1 MLYTIASYKTKEEDK
16 MDNIK
21 VNFDNVDVTEKNIM
35 KYAEEVEKVHDE
47 LHKKANNPKE
57 FLGWME
63 LPTKYD
69 KKEFEKIKK
78 SAKKIQENS
87 EILVVIGI
95 GGSYLGARAVIEAL
109 THTFYAYLPK
119 EQRKT
124 PQILYVGNNLNPNY
138 INDIIDLIGNRDF
151 SINVISKSGTTTE
164 PAIAFRIFREILEN
178 KYGLKEAQKRIYV
191 TTDKKNG
198 ALKQLA
204 DSEKYTTFVIPDNI
218 GGRYSVLTDVCLL
231 PIAVAG
237 IDLEIK
243 SGEIFGLLGPN
254 GAGKTTT
261 VRILTLLSKKKSGSV
276 KICGYDIEKDS
287 ERIKELIGVV
297 PQHMSLDQDLTGR
310 ENLVLQARL
319 HHLKNK
325 AAMEQR
331 INEIL
336 EFVELT
342 DRADDKSRRYSGG
355 MKRRLMIGM
364 ALLHKPKM
372 LFLDEPTVGLD
383 PQVRRKM
390 WDLIRKMNEAGMT
403 VLLTTHYIE
412 EADQLCRRVAI
423 MNRGRIIAVDTPQ
436 KLKEKVGR
444 VVVEH
449 MEADGMINNFFDN
462 REQAASYVAG
472 LDSNATVREAN
483 LEDVFIELTGRRVND

>member
-1 MLYTIASYKTKEEDK
+1 MISIENLTKRFGD
-16 MDNIK
+16 
-21 VNFDNVDVTEKNIM
+21 
-35 KYAEEVEKVHDE
+35 
-47 LHKKANNPKE
+47 
-57 FLGWME
+57 
-63 LPTKYD
+63 
-69 KKEFEKIKK
+69 
-78 SAKKIQENS
+78 
-87 EILVVIGI
+87 
-95 GGSYLGARAVIEAL
+95 R
-109 THTFYAYLPK
+109 
-119 EQRKT
+119 
-124 PQILYVGNNLNPNY
+124 
-138 INDIIDLIGNRDF
+138 
-151 SINVISKSGTTTE
+151 
-164 PAIAFRIFREILEN
+164 
-178 KYGLKEAQKRIYV
+178 
-191 TTDKKNG
+191 
-198 ALKQLA
+198 
-204 DSEKYTTFVIPDNI
+204 
-218 GGRYSVLTDVCLL
+218 
-231 PIAVAG
+231 IAVAG
-237 IDLEIK
+237 IDLEIE
-243 SGEIFGLLGPN
+243 SCEIFGLLGPN

-261 VRILTLLSKKKSGSV
+261 VRILTLLSKKNSGSV

-449 MEADGMINNFFDN
+449 MEADGMINKFFDN

-472 LDSNATVREAN
+472 LNSNATVREAN